1 MLASIISGLIVAGTP
16 AATPAATPA
25 LVEAGRADWD
35 RFPALKAAPRA
46 LPTAPM
52 VGHVADLLQRRE
64 CSLAGQSHRRF
75 DITVP
80 YLALVKPDGGV
91 ERVLVADM
99 GCPGLETYVGSIVLQ
114 LAGLGDFRPTGQAA
128 PRWYASKLN
137 FNVQ

>member
-1 MLASIISGLIVAGTP
+1 MLASVISALIASAAP
-16 AATPAATPA
+16 AAPPA

-35 RFPALKAAPRA
+35 KFPALKAVPRA
-46 LPTAPM
+46 LPTTPM
-52 VGHVADLLQRRE
+52 VDHVSDLLHRRQ

-99 GCPGLETYVGSIVLQ
+99 GCPSLETYVGSIVLQ
-114 LAGLGDFRPTGQAA
+114 LAGSGDFQPTGQAA
-128 PRWYASKLN
+128 PKWYASKLN